1 MSYSSY
7 INNPSYVVPSYTSIP
22 ENVQTFY
29 NSTEV
34 QAYLNNDPTTSYT
47 LTNLYQNE
55 DLLSYYA
62 QTIPAFTGMQFTSI
76 MQSVYDDDPDNIE
89 IIDITVPAGTYNLSM
104 TATIN
109 CPQGQDEYVHSFQL
123 VVYNRAGGDANP
135 DAALSCPL
143 GIAISSTSNM
153 YNTVTDT
160 AAYVCMNDTQRV
172 VLTADTVVSMALK
185 TVELSSDAVMYYG
198 NNSNNILNTASFTF
212 TPTI

>member
-7 INNPSYVVPSYTSIP
+7 INNPSYVAPSTTIIP
-22 ENVQTFY
+22 ANVQSFY

-55 DLLSYYA
+55 DLLTTYA
-62 QTIPAFTGMQFTSI
+62 QTIPAFTGTQFTSI
-76 MQSVYDDDPDNIE
+76 MQSVYDVDPNNVE

-135 DAALSCPL
+135 NAATSCTL
-143 GIAISSTSNM
+143 GIATSSTSNM
-153 YNTVTDT
+153 YNTVTD
-160 AAYVCMNDTQRV
+160 ASAYVCMNDTQRV

-185 TVELSSDAVMYYG
+185 TVELNADAVMYYG
-198 NNSNNILNTASFTF
+198 ENSNNILNTASFTF